1 MESPTVTTTPSNV
14 ETSSPP
20 SSPTAIRNT
29 SAANVSAEE
38 EEIQVEP
45 TEEELERERLIAK
58 AEQV

>member
-1 MESPTVTTTPSNV
+1 MG
-14 ETSSPP
+14 TSSPP

-29 SAANVSAEE
+29 SATNGSTEEE

-58 AEQV
+58 AEQVWSIGQ

>member
-1 MESPTVTTTPSNV
+1 MET
-14 ETSSPP
+14 SPP

-29 SAANVSAEE
+29 SATNSSAEE